1 MTERID
7 VAALDDISDDAQHVM
22 VLSTARRHA
31 RGVQRLPD
39 RFDRGRRVAAV
50 QVETDEQAREVLRV
64 LDRPG
69 RVLHLDVER
78 KQDLHLM
85 AVSHEVVRSAEVRQI
100 KPNDLTVEALQ
111 ALLVDRVGPD
121 LSDVVVTVLGTGN
134 LAFKFALRLAES
146 GARVGMTGRDSDKVA
161 LLVQA
166 INAVLPEHTP
176 YRLSAGRLRG
186 TRVLVSAVT
195 ATAVVGPEWLSDLDD
210 QALCV
215 DVGIGNLAPRFIES
229 AIAAGH
235 ECVRLDVRSAGD
247 PLPLHPNPFFEYVA
261 GRRAVAGATIVAG
274 GLIGQYGEVVV
285 DEIKRPTSV
294 IGVANGTGGLLGP
307 DAWPEPVAHRVERV
321 HAAILDL
328 TQRDEEA
335 ANE

>member
-22 VLSTARRHA
+22 ILSTARRHA

-146 GARVGMTGRDSDKVA
+146 GARVGMIGRNPDKVA
-161 LLVQA
+161 LLVEA

-176 YRLSAGRLRG
+176 HQVVGRRLTG
-186 TRVLVSAVT
+186 TQVLVSAVT
-195 ATAVVGPEWLSDLDD
+195 AEAVVDASWVSSLSVS
-210 QALCV
+210 ALCV
-215 DVGIGNLAPRFIES
+215 DVGIGNMSAAFIEE
-229 AIAAGH
+229 AIRAGH

-247 PLPLHPNPFFEYVA
+247 PLPVHPNPFFAEVA
-261 GRRAVAGATIVAG
+261 GRRNIDGATIVAG
-274 GLIGQYGEVVV
+274 GLMGREGEIVV
-285 DEIKRPTSV
+285 DAVLRPTTV
-294 IGVANGTGGLLGP
+294 IGVANGNGGLLP
-307 DAWPEPVAHRVERV
+307 ADRWSRNSVHAIERV
-321 HAAILDL
+321 RAVIDKARL
-328 TQRDEEA
+328 E
-335 ANE
+335 